1 MKLLLETWQKF
12 LNEEAKLQ
20 GILKLIPTPE
30 VVAQAKDIMQTLP
43 PEAVPL
49 PDERLHVT
57 LAHQSVLKPFRKQLK
72 TMELPEPPKAILGR
86 EWEEKVD
93 EELGR
98 KSWSVELANQD
109 DMRTYINQIMELVGG
124 PLDPEPNRRFHV
136 SLANLTGNPGDSVR

>member
-1 MKLLLETWQKF
+1 MKPILENWRKF
-12 LNEEAKLQ
+12 LSEEVKLQ
-20 GILKLIPTPE
+20 GILKLTPTPE

-43 PEAVPL
+43 PEAVPF

-72 TMELPEPPKAILGR
+72 TMDLPEPPEVILGR

-98 KSWSVELANQD
+98 KSWSVVLVNQD
-109 DMRTYINQIMELVGG
+109 DMRAYINQIMELVGG

>member
-1 MKLLLETWQKF
+1 MKLLLENWRTF
-12 LNEEAKLQ
+12 LNEEVKLQ
-20 GILKLIPTPE
+20 GILKLTPTPE

-49 PDERLHVT
+49 SDERLHVT
-57 LAHQSVLKPFRKQLK
+57 LVHQSILKPFRKQLK
-72 TMELPEPPKAILGR
+72 TMDLPEPPKAILGR

-98 KSWSVELANQD
+98 KSWSVELVNQD
-109 DMRTYINQIMELVGG
+109 DMRAYINQIMELVGA

>member
-1 MKLLLETWQKF
+1 MKPILENWRKF
-12 LNEEAKLQ
+12 LNEEVKLQ
-20 GILKLIPTPE
+20 GILKLTPTPE

-57 LAHQSVLKPFRKQLK
+57 LAHQSVLRPFRKQLK
-72 TMELPEPPKAILGR
+72 TMDLPEPPKAILGR

-98 KSWSVELANQD
+98 KSWSVELVNQD
-109 DMRTYINQIMELVGG
+109 DMRAYINHIMELVGG
-124 PLDPEPNRRFHV
+124 PLDPEPDRLFHV

>member
-1 MKLLLETWQKF
+1 MKPILENWRKF
-12 LNEEAKLQ
+12 LNEEVKLQ
-20 GILKLIPTPE
+20 GILKLTPTPE

-72 TMELPEPPKAILGR
+72 TMELPEPPEAILATD
-86 EWEEKVD
+86 WEEKVD

-98 KSWSVELANQD
+98 KSWFVELVNQD
-109 DMRTYINQIMELVGG
+109 DMRAYINHIMELVGG
-124 PLDPEPNRRFHV
+124 ALDPEPNRRFHV

>member
-1 MKLLLETWQKF
+1 MKLLLENWRRF
-12 LNEEAKLQ
+12 LNEEVKLQ
-20 GILKLIPTPE
+20 GILKLTPTPE

-72 TMELPEPPKAILGR
+72 TMDLPEPPEAILGR

-98 KSWSVELANQD
+98 KSWSVELVNQD
-109 DMRTYINQIMELVGG
+109 DMRAYINQIMELVGG

>member
-1 MKLLLETWQKF
+1 MKPILENWRKF
-12 LNEEAKLQ
+12 LSEEVKLQ
-20 GILKLIPTPE
+20 GILKLTPTPE

-43 PEAVPL
+43 PEAVPF

-72 TMELPEPPKAILGR
+72 TMDLPEPPEVILGR

-98 KSWSVELANQD
+98 KSWSVELVNQD
-109 DMRTYINQIMELVGG
+109 DMRAYINQIMELVGG
-124 PLDPEPNRRFHV
+124 PLDPEPHRRFHV

>member
-1 MKLLLETWQKF
+1 MKLILESWRKF
-12 LNEEAKLQ
+12 LNEEAKFQ
-20 GILKLIPTPE
+20 GILKLTPTPE

-72 TMELPEPPKAILGR
+72 TMELPEPPKAILAR
-86 EWEEKVD
+86 EWEEKTD
-93 EELGR
+93 EELER
-98 KSWSVELANQD
+98 KSWSVELVNQD
-109 DMRTYINQIMELVGG
+109 DMRAYVNQIMELVGG
-124 PLDPEPNRRFHV
+124 PSDPEPDRHFHI

>member
-1 MKLLLETWQKF
+1 MKLLLENWRTF
-12 LNEEAKLQ
+12 LNEEVKLQ
-20 GILKLIPTPE
+20 GILKLTPTPE

-49 PDERLHVT
+49 SDERLHVT
-57 LAHQSVLKPFRKQLK
+57 LVHQNILKPFRKQLK
-72 TMELPEPPKAILGR
+72 TMDLPEPPKAILGR

-98 KSWSVELANQD
+98 KSWSVELVNQD
-109 DMRTYINQIMELVGG
+109 DMHAYINQIMKLVGG
-124 PLDPEPNRRFHV
+124 PLDPEPDRRFHF

>member
-1 MKLLLETWQKF
+1 MKLLLENWRQF
-12 LNEEAKLQ
+12 LNEEVKIQ
-20 GILKLIPTPE
+20 GVLKLTPTPA

-49 PDERLHVT
+49 SDEKLHVT
-57 LAHQSVLKPFRKQLK
+57 LAHQNVLKPFRKKLK
-72 TMELPEPPKAILGR
+72 TMDLPEPPAAILGR

-98 KSWSVELANQD
+98 KSWSVVLVNQD
-109 DMRTYINQIMELVGG
+109 DMRAYINQIMELVGG